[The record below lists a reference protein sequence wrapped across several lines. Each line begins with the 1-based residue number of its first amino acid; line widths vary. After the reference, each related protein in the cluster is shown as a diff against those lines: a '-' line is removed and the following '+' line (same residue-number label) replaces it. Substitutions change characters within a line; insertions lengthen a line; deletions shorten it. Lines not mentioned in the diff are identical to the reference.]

1 MLTRRTQ
8 RATDA
13 RQEWSRRFEH
23 AHALAF
29 SSDLKEAASGLKLIE
44 ALSRER
50 WVTDEDRATA
60 VSILSSLISPESW
73 FCQTFSVAGTLAAN
87 EGCQSSCHKGGSLS
101 EYPSPPVQAGVS
113 TCP

>member
-44 ALSRER
+44 ALSRELQKDYAR
-50 WVTDEDRATA
+50 NATRTMDR
-60 VSILSSLISPESW
+60 SRKLR
-73 FCQTFSVAGTLAAN
+73 
-87 EGCQSSCHKGGSLS
+87 
-101 EYPSPPVQAGVS
+101 
-113 TCP
+113 